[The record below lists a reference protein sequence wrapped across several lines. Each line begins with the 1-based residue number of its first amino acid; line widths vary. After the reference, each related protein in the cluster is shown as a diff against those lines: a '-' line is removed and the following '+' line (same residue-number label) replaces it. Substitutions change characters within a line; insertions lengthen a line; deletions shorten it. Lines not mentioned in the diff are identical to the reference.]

1 MTPAYRRLSPVCL
14 PGSVRPGCDR
24 SMDEIG
30 VGVEFLVPPD
40 KQKKATQTVLEQ
52 AQLLALDWAA

>member
-1 MTPAYRRLSPVCL
+1 MCL